1 VDLYD
6 HYAGLLEGPD
16 LDAVLVFAD
25 NRTSVRLGLQALAR
39 GLPVMIRIGNRLSLT
54 IEHEGREATG
64 GVELNPDQQ
73 PSLDAV
79 EKVLRPNIG
88 QPIKAI
94 SDLDV

>member
-1 VDLYD
+1 MKLRDVTRAAAAAHL
-6 HYAGLLEGPD
+6 HVWPPQVLAGFGTTFMRPGEG
-16 LDAVLVFAD
+16 VL
-25 NRTSVRLGLQALAR
+25 RSVR
-39 GLPVMIRIGNRLSLT
+39 RIGNRLSLT

-79 EKVLRPNIG
+79 EKVLRANIG

>member
-1 VDLYD
+1 MKLRDVTRA
-6 HYAGLLEGPD
+6 AGAAHLHVWPPQVLAGFGTTFMRPGEG
-16 LDAVLVFAD
+16 VL
-25 NRTSVRLGLQALAR
+25 RSVR
-39 GLPVMIRIGNRLSLT
+39 RIGNRLSLT

-79 EKVLRPNIG
+79 EKVLWANIG